1 MAVLSP
7 VLMERIPFHGSTGI
21 LFQLMQGV
29 FILLHRLIGAIFIG
43 EVYFYG
49 DFVIYQESLAG

>member
-21 LFQLMQGV
+21 LFQLMQG
-29 FILLHRLIGAIFIG
+29 IICLHRLTGAIFIG

-49 DFVIYQESLAG
+49 GFVIY

>member
-1 MAVLSP
+1 
-7 VLMERIPFHGSTGI
+7 MERILFHGSTGI

-29 FILLHRLIGAIFIG
+29 FIRLHRLIGAIFIG

-49 DFVIYQESLAG
+49 DFVIY